1 MGCFEFRPVGYGVLN
16 IARLMPLCLACRPD
30 WLVMDHDMAYDR
42 NPYGDLK
49 LSLDYTRDLLRV
61 TAAAEAYS

>member
-1 MGCFEFRPVGYGVLN
+1 
-16 IARLMPLCLACRPD
+16 MPLCLACRPD

-42 NPYGDLK
+42 DPYGDLK
-49 LSLDYTRDLLRV
+49 LSLDYTRELLRV